1 MARHSPRPAPV
12 PNQVGPWE
20 AIHALIDPPALASR
34 FAVVRAPSG
43 LGLRASGVQK
53 LGDALLEQG
62 LGEAL
67 RARIATTVVPPLASG
82 IRDPASGVLNG
93 PEVAAYAVSL
103 ADAAGAVLDAGE
115 VPVVLGGDCSVLLG
129 GALALR
135 RRGAAG
141 LLFLD
146 GHADFYQPSAEPSGE
161 AASMDLALVTG
172 HGPSAV
178 ADLEGRSPL
187 IRPEH
192 AVIVGFR
199 DAEEQA
205 RDGSQP
211 LPDTLLALSLAA
223 VRDVG
228 ALTAAE
234 RALAH
239 LTRLG
244 APDRFWVHVDADVL
258 DDSIM
263 PAVDYRQPGGLS
275 AEELATILAAA
286 MATRRVAGVEVT
298 IYNPTL
304 DPAGAAGAALAGAL
318 AHGLGGVLP

>member
-1 MARHSPRPAPV
+1 MTAMLDTHT
-12 PNQVGPWE
+12 Q
-20 AIHALIDPPALASR
+20 ALANR
-34 FAVVRAPSG
+34 FAVVHAPSG
-43 LGLRASGVQK
+43 LGLRASGVQL
-53 LGDALLEQG
+53 LGDALIEHG
-62 LGEAL
+62 LARAL
-67 RARIATTVVPPLASG
+67 GARIATTVASPHASG

-93 PEVAAYAVSL
+93 AQVAAYAVSL
-103 ADAAGAVLDAGE
+103 ADAVGAVLDAGE
-115 VPVVLGGDCSVLLG
+115 VPLVLGGDCSVLLG

-146 GHADFYQPSAEPSGE
+146 E
-161 AASMDLALVTG
+161 AASMDLARVTG
-172 HGPSAV
+172 YGPPAFG
-178 ADLEGRSPL
+178 DLEGRLPL
-187 IRPEH
+187 VRAEH

-211 LPDTLLALSLAA
+211 LPDTLLALDLPA
-223 VRDVG
+223 VRDAG
-228 ALTAAE
+228 AHAAAE

-239 LTRLG
+239 LTRPG

-263 PAVDYRQPGGLS
+263 PAVDYRRPGGLS

-304 DPAGAAGAALAGAL
+304 DPDGTAGAALARAL
-318 AHGLGGVLP
+318 ARGLGGALPPASTHAS